1 MGQMQSFS
9 SQGIPAN
16 YGTAP
21 GGYTAYG
28 GTAGGYYHGASQQ
41 QPQPQHEP
49 EQGRRKRHR
58 GTARSPTAS
67 TSTLNNL
74 PMDSSFSA
82 SAGGSFSGL
91 TGTAGMLQRNASFRL
106 QNLQNLQSL
115 SNGPKAGA
123 NGRGGMTQMGSFAA
137 TGLTGASAIAGQ
149 SMTQEQIISW
159 MEDDGEAR
167 RIFSWF
173 RFFLFFFDCSAKN
186 LPRLQSIGDLMRH
199 QSMSD
204 ILGKASNIAK
214 ALKGNSN
221 GTTGKHNQLSIPGVT
236 MLKEEEVKV

>member
-1 MGQMQSFS
+1 MGYQRRV
-9 SQGIPAN
+9 
-16 YGTAP
+16 
-21 GGYTAYG
+21 
-28 GTAGGYYHGASQQ
+28 HG
-41 QPQPQHEP
+41 
-49 EQGRRKRHR
+49 
-58 GTARSPTAS
+58 

-91 TGTAGMLQRNASFRL
+91 TGTWGMLQCNASFRL

-159 MEDDGEAR
+159 MEDAMVKPGGSSRGSA
-167 RIFSWF
+167 S
-173 RFFLFFFDCSAKN
+173 SSSSSTAAAKN